1 MLQGILDIYEACKPD
16 RAGFIS
22 VDSLRTGTSTIFVI
36 ACSSE
41 LANRATGYN
50 IGDLLKVLPVHNHR
64 LLTFIDL
71 WEKFDTA
78 LLSDADSSFDD
89 DEIRSLK
96 SLRNQVIREL
106 RLCGEGS
113 QLSHSRLI
121 IILGRVRDDAVNKTT
136 WDDAIESAGGQAS
149 SPSKMHSLSTL
160 SKAIKV
166 MLEEYLKASEAT
178 AEWIPADGPPVD
190 DWLAS
195 CSSERFN
202 SLASEIDE
210 LKDRLTESE
219 CKLSSLLQ
227 ENEILVDECSRLRRE
242 ALRQKSIEEELA
254 ESRQEVRALQVKL
267 DMQRGSETSSEVKR
281 LQEKLELFE
290 MQQKEEVSREQ
301 LMSQI
306 HTLEVQKADAEAEIT
321 RLKRAECKAV
331 ESSSRESTR
340 PPSVIS
346 SQRFGGLSTVSIC
359 GVETRR
365 SSIADEFL
373 HPQKR
378 MPPIKRI
385 KNKKAQDCVQQY
397 LVLLRSF

>member
-1 MLQGILDIYEACKPD
+1 MLQGILDIYEGCRPD

-22 VDSLRTGTSTIFVI
+22 VDSLRTGTFIVITIPC
-36 ACSSE
+36 ASE

-71 WEKFDTA
+71 WDKFDTA

-106 RLCGEGS
+106 RRSGEGS
-113 QLSHSRLI
+113 QLSHSSLI
-121 IILGRVRDDAVNKTT
+121 IILGRVRDDSVNKTT
-136 WDDAIESAGGQAS
+136 WDDAIESAGGHDS
-149 SPSKMHSLSTL
+149 SPSRMHSLSTL

-178 AEWIPADGPPVD
+178 ADSVPADGPPAD
-190 DWLAS
+190 DGLAS
-195 CSSERFN
+195 SSSERLN

-254 ESRQEVRALQVKL
+254 E
-267 DMQRGSETSSEVKR
+267 
-281 LQEKLELFE
+281 
-290 MQQKEEVSREQ
+290 
-301 LMSQI
+301 
-306 HTLEVQKADAEAEIT
+306 
-321 RLKRAECKAV
+321 
-331 ESSSRESTR
+331 
-340 PPSVIS
+340 
-346 SQRFGGLSTVSIC
+346 
-359 GVETRR
+359 
-365 SSIADEFL
+365 
-373 HPQKR
+373 
-378 MPPIKRI
+378 
-385 KNKKAQDCVQQY
+385 
-397 LVLLRSF
+397 